1 MTAIWSITTTD
12 YNLGID
18 GKPEHYTALHWLA
31 EDTLDGFSGSTYGQA
46 SLDDEHPSRAI
57 PIAEITE
64 EQCIVWA
71 KEDIGSGRVA
81 EIELEIEA
89 QRIIRSNRKQEK
101 GEGKPWIPPAIEE
114 PEYVPTEAEQ
124 INEVVARIATD
135 RYRIESSGVRWTDP
149 AGQEWFLDTS
159 FNSQNRFT
167 TVRIAI
173 ESGVRTGDMV
183 WKCATVDATVDGL
196 VEMNLAYRPTSNA
209 VLIEWSGLVHD
220 HVQKCFEA
228 EAVAANKALSGDLAA
243 DFLIEFDGL

>member
-46 SLDDEHPSRAI
+46 SLD
-57 PIAEITE
+57 
-64 EQCIVWA
+64 
-71 KEDIGSGRVA
+71 DIGSGRVA

-228 EAVAANKALSGDLAA
+228 EAVASNKALSGDLAA